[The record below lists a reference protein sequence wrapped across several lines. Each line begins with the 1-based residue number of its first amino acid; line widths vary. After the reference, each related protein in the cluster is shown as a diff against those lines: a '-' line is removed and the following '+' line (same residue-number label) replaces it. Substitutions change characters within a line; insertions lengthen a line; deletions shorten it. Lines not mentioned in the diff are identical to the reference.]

1 MDAQS
6 TKGRL
11 WCVCYISISL
21 KSLFAD
27 NKTVSEAWSNLL
39 SAIHT
44 LLVTKRK
51 QIGAA
56 RAGAFV
62 KRLCMMALAIDRSD
76 IVVAIMWLVHAV
88 LVVSL
93 TLKE

>member
-6 TKGRL
+6 TKGGL
-11 WCVCYISISL
+11 WCVCYVDLSL
-21 KSLFAD
+21 KSSFAEER
-27 NKTVSEAWSNLL
+27 TVSEAWSNLL

-44 LLVTKRK
+44 LLVKKRK

-62 KRLCMMALAIDRSD
+62 KRLCVVALAIDRPD
-76 IVVAIMWLVHAV
+76 IIIAIMWLVHAV